1 MTEEEKAIESA
12 KKYACKGCIKKCE
25 QLDLL
30 CGGARYYMNAFM
42 DGYDQAKADCL
53 IERREEE
60 NKHLRSIVDMAEEP
74 RKAITLEGANLT
86 SSNVKVGDRFYIE
99 ELTVKATG
107 SFEEINLENVP
118 VIAVDV
124 RKDGVL
130 FNFENILFRHCI
142 DEDYVKS
149 GDFEETEL
157 GGYLKNAF
165 RNALVKA
172 IGVDVKDCS
181 LLTKEQVFED
191 LEYFKS
197 RKNRIKVLNDDS
209 DIWWWWLKSPY
220 ASNSTAFCYVFSD
233 GYSYYYDASL
243 STGGVAPAFLITR
256 D

>member
-1 MTEEEKAIESA
+1 MKWELIKAIEEQGYKLAGFSENETEGITIFVESDNESE
-12 KKYACKGCIKKCE
+12 KGCSSELEKPGKPMTFR
-25 QLDLL
+25 DVK
-30 CGGARYYMNAFM
+30 
-42 DGYDQAKADCL
+42 QAVNSLEAD
-53 IERREEE
+53 
-60 NKHLRSIVDMAEEP
+60 KY
-74 RKAITLEGANLT
+74 
-86 SSNVKVGDRFYIE
+86 VKVGDRFYIKKF
-99 ELTVKATG
+99 TVKATG

-197 RKNRIKVLNDDS
+197 RKNRIKELNDDS
-209 DIWWWWLKSPY
+209 DIWWWWLKSPH
-220 ASNSTAFCYVFSD
+220 ASNSTAFCGVHSI
-233 GYSYYYDASL
+233 GYSNNADASN
-243 STGGVAPAFLITR
+243 SYGGVAPAFLITR

>member
-1 MTEEEKAIESA
+1 MKWELIKAIEEQGYKLAGFSENETEGITIFVESDNESE
-12 KKYACKGCIKKCE
+12 KGCSSELEKPGKPMTFR
-25 QLDLL
+25 DVK
-30 CGGARYYMNAFM
+30 
-42 DGYDQAKADCL
+42 QAVNSLEAD
-53 IERREEE
+53 
-60 NKHLRSIVDMAEEP
+60 KY
-74 RKAITLEGANLT
+74 
-86 SSNVKVGDRFYIE
+86 VKVGDRFYIKKF
-99 ELTVKATG
+99 TVKATG

-209 DIWWWWLKSPY
+209 DIWWWWLKSPD
-220 ASNSTAFCYVFSD
+220 ASNSTTFCGVND
-233 GYSYYYDASL
+233 NGYSCYNYIASN
-243 STGGVAPAFLITR
+243 SYGGVAPAFLITR